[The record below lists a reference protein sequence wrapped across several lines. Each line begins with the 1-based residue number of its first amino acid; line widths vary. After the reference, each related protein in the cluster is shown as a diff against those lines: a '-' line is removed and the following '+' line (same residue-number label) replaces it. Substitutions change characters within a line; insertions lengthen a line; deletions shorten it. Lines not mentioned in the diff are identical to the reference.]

1 MKLVGYGQGLNL
13 TFSKHWQFFKKLYN
27 YLNTLIASEILILR
41 FNQNRRFIMIR
52 MFFAAIVLNLI
63 TLQTSFAQ
71 NDSTEIDV
79 PKNLIVGVHER
90 PPFMIKGQHGN
101 WDGISIRLWRR
112 VAEEL
117 NVTYQLTEVKED
129 QPIDSTAPTE
139 LLLLTDLTQENH
151 AAMDYSHIYYISE
164 MGAATMAGMKIKSV
178 LKAFFSKRFWYI
190 AGSLSVL
197 LLVVGSI
204 VYFVERKSN
213 EDNFGGERSV
223 LRGIGSGFWWAGVTM
238 TTIGY
243 GDKAPVTFW
252 GRGIA
257 LLWML
262 VAMAVTSVLT
272 ASLVSAVIGSGSEKI
287 KVPSDLRNMKVG
299 AVQNSEAV
307 QYLGEE
313 RIVFEEYKDLKSA
326 LGAIPKDDIEVV
338 IHGVPEMRYVI
349 NNDSDLAAQ
358 VRSINIEP
366 HYYAMAIPSGSELRK
381 PLNKALINVL
391 KSPSWKKE
399 LDRFV
404 PEKKK

>member
-1 MKLVGYGQGLNL
+1 
-13 TFSKHWQFFKKLYN
+13 
-27 YLNTLIASEILILR
+27 
-41 FNQNRRFIMIR
+41 MIR